1 MAHDCFEGNSVL
13 AMDLE
18 TTGVDAKRDKIVQF
32 AFIGSLAEDEEIK
45 IEELV
50 NPKRAIPYET
60 SNIHGI
66 FNSDVAGLSGFDA
79 HANLIHEMIDGTVIV
94 GHNVRRFDLEFITHE
109 FLRIGRHPPEP
120 FAIIDT
126 LEVVR
131 RLKLPR
137 PHNLGA
143 LCKKYSIEL
152 VNAHTAAADAAATLL
167 LLWRLMKDHPS
178 HFRRTVTDI
187 EQWLVGSGGR
197 SGSENLGPG
206 LNDLEPV
213 DREGRIRRDGDSMV
227 LAFGRHRAST
237 IKVVQKTDPGYING
251 LISPS
256 SLLDEDARE
265 KVKVHVSNLRSS

>member
-1 MAHDCFEGNSVL
+1 VAHDCLEGNTVL

-18 TTGVDAKRDKIVQF
+18 TTGVDPIRDRIVQF
-32 AFIGSLAEDEEIK
+32 AFIGSQAEGDEVK

-50 NPKRAIPYET
+50 NPQRAIPYDT

-66 FNSDVAGLSGFDA
+66 FNSDVAGLPGFDA
-79 HANLIHEMIDGTVIV
+79 HADLIHEMIDGAVIV
-94 GHNVRRFDLEFITHE
+94 GHNVRRFDLEFINHE
-109 FLRIGRHPPEP
+109 FLRIGRRPPTP
-120 FAIIDT
+120 TAIIDT

-137 PHNLGA
+137 PHNLGV
-143 LCKKYSIEL
+143 LCERYSIEL

-167 LLWRLMKDHPS
+167 LLWKLMKDHPS

-187 EQWLVGSGGR
+187 EQWLVGGGGR
-197 SGSENLGPG
+197 GGSESLGPG

-213 DREGRIRRDGDSMV
+213 DREGRIRRDGESLV

-237 IKVVQKTDPGYING
+237 LKMVQKTDPGYINW
-251 LISPS
+251 LISPA

-265 KVKVHVSNLRSS
+265 EVKIHVSNLRSS